1 MIDMREP
8 AMDRTVEKSLLRL
21 IDQQYYKKIEI
32 LPGEKG
38 LLYQDNILTDELGPG
53 TYYYWLYARDVLCRV
68 VDLKMKEL
76 EISGQEILTAD
87 RVGIRLNLTC
97 YIPNRR
103 PEAAGGDH

>member
-38 LLYQDNILTDELGPG
+38 LVYQE
-53 TYYYWLYARDVLCRV
+53 
-68 VDLKMKEL
+68 
-76 EISGQEILTAD
+76 
-87 RVGIRLNLTC
+87 
-97 YIPNRR
+97 
-103 PEAAGGDH
+103 